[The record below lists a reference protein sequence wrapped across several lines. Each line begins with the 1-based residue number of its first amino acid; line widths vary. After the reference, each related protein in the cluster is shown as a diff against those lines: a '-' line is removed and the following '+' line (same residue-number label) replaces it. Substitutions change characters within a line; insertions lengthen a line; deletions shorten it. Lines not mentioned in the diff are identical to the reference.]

1 MNKEIILLDSGPLS
15 LITHANSQKEV
26 VIKCQQWFRI
36 IIKKYFVYIPE
47 IADYEV
53 RRELIHQKLKK
64 GIERLN
70 EIENL
75 ENIQYIPITTEI
87 MLKAAEL
94 WAWARS
100 TGQQTASKEALDG
113 DVILAATAI
122 ITSQNQGNKVIIATT
137 NVGHLQ
143 RYHTDTRNWEDKF

>member
-15 LITHANSQKEV
+15 LITHANSKKEV
-26 VIKCQQWFRI
+26 VIKCQKWFRI
-36 IIKKYFVYIPE
+36 IITKYLVSIPE

-53 RRELIHQKLKK
+53 QRELIHQKLTK

-87 MLKAAEL
+87 MLKAAGL
-94 WAWARS
+94 WAWART
-100 TGQQTASKEALDG
+100 TGQQTALTEALDG

-122 ITSQNQGNKVIIATT
+122 ITSQNIGKRVIIATT

-143 RYHTDTRNWEDKF
+143 

>member
-15 LITHANSQKEV
+15 LITHANSKKEV
-26 VIKCQQWFRI
+26 VIKCQQWFKI

-70 EIENL
+70 EI
-75 ENIQYIPITTEI
+75 
-87 MLKAAEL
+87 
-94 WAWARS
+94 
-100 TGQQTASKEALDG
+100 
-113 DVILAATAI
+113 
-122 ITSQNQGNKVIIATT
+122 QNV
-137 NVGHLQ
+137 
-143 RYHTDTRNWEDKF
+143 